1 MMENDLLGLIEKRRS
16 IYSLGDDEVLSQDE
30 IVNTVQQA
38 VKYCPSSFNS
48 QSARVVVLFGSN
60 HKKLWNIVL
69 SELKKV
75 VPASTLENTEKK
87 IASFAKGYG
96 TILFFEDMDVV
107 KNLQEKFPLYADN
120 FPKWSLQSNG
130 MLEYLVWIALAEQNV
145 GASLQH
151 YNPLIDEEVRKT
163 WKLPQSWML
172 LAEMPFGN
180 IEAPAGEKSFLP
192 IEDRVKVFK

>member
-16 IYSLGDDEVLSQDE
+16 IYSLGDEEVLSQDE

-75 VPASTLENTEKK
+75 APASTLENTEKK

-96 TILFFEDMDVV
+96 TILFFEDMYVV

-130 MLEYLVWIALAEQNV
+130 MLEYLIWIALAEQNV

-163 WKLPQSWML
+163 WKLPESWML